1 MLKIKPA
8 KGLISWLLRKSG
20 FSGVTLPWA
29 IYILPEK
36 LSDTIL
42 IKHERQHEQQIKQH
56 GVVMFYIKYLW
67 YNFKYGYFNNPFE
80 VEARKVSRQ

>member
-8 KGLISWLLRKSG
+8 KGLIAWLLRKYG
-20 FSGVTLPWA
+20 YAGVTLPWA
-29 IYILPEK
+29 IYILPDR
-36 LSDTIL
+36 LTDASL

-56 GVVMFYIKYLW
+56 GVVKFYIKYLW